1 MKKRMLSLTMALCLL
16 FSLFAGCQ
24 SDAPAS
30 QKDTDT
36 PISSA
41 VQSGDASAAATG
53 ADASAY
59 PDLTPEEA
67 EAVELGLLNLDG
79 TMPII
84 PDPDAFEE
92 KYGKI
97 SMFFRTQPSRVKPVA
112 ELEVVKM
119 WEDITGIRFEWEE
132 IPIEGAAEKINLI
145 LSSADDLPDCFYN
158 FTDGT
163 SSKFVIQYADQDIF
177 IPTEQIIEDYM
188 PEFKKLMDSV
198 PQYRLEATA
207 PDGHMYGFPYIEEM
221 FGLVLVP
228 GPFCVN
234 QDWLDQVNKEVP
246 TTVDEWVEVLKAF
259 RDGGDLNGNGKD
271 DEIPMAT
278 WFSANNRD
286 TFGSMNLF
294 YRFTNCFGMADSYC
308 AANSYADHLRRD
320 EDGKVFF
327 SATHEAFRKTAEFFH
342 SLWEEDLIWNGS
354 FEAEESINFVNSLL
368 KEDIARVGSYGA
380 FGGKDEISTIDVR
393 NQYTYLP
400 RLKGEQGDVGFRL
413 NYSELQDSSN
423 TAITT
428 ECKFPHAIAL
438 WLEHIAS
445 DPKLSVM
452 SNWGT
457 PGSVFV
463 EEEDGYLT
471 KPRDEFGNTIPQ
483 GEFADRVN
491 SPRENVT
498 PCRGSFIIKNT
509 YFDTVVDYDAPSLRE
524 GQEAN
529 GKEEILEEFEDAVLP
544 RVLTTTEEASRLAQI
559 QPTISDIV
567 NRYLADWIINGVD
580 DTSWNNYQTELS
592 TAGVD
597 ELVQIWQTAI
607 DRAESNS

>member
-1 MKKRMLSLTMALCLL
+1 MKKRIGTLLMALCMLL
-16 FSLFAGCQ
+16 ALLAGCQ
-24 SDAPAS
+24 SDTPAS
-30 QKDTDT
+30 
-36 PISSA
+36 SSG
-41 VQSGDASAAATG
+41 SPGSTGTTTTGGDS
-53 ADASAY
+53 SIY

-67 EAVELGLLNLDG
+67 EAIELGLLNLDG

-92 KYGKI
+92 KYGQI
-97 SMFFRTQPSRVKPVA
+97 SMFFRTQPSRVKPVD
-112 ELEVVKM
+112 ELEMVKM
-119 WEDITGIRFEWEE
+119 WEEITGIRFAWQE

-158 FTDGT
+158 FTDGA

-188 PEFKKLMDSV
+188 PVYKELLDSV

-207 PDGHMYGFPYIEEM
+207 PDGHIYGFPYIEEM

-228 GPFCVN
+228 GPFVVN
-234 QDWLDQVNKEVP
+234 EDWLRQVGKEVP
-246 TTVDEWVEVLKAF
+246 TTVDEWVDVLRAF
-259 RDGGDLNGNGKD
+259 RDGGDLNGNGID

-294 YRFTNCFGMADSYC
+294 YRFTGCFGMADSYC
-308 AANSYADHLRRD
+308 AANSYADHLRRG
-320 EDGKVFF
+320 EDGQVFF
-327 SATHEAFRKTAEFFH
+327 SATHDAFRKTAEFFH
-342 SLWEEDLIWNGS
+342 DLWEEGLIWNGS

-368 KEDIARVGSYGA
+368 KEDTARVGTYGA
-380 FGGKDEISTIDVR
+380 FGGKDEISSIEVR

-400 RLKGEQGDVGFRL
+400 RLAGEAGYTGYRL

-428 ECKFPHAIAL
+428 ECDFPHAIAL

-471 KPRDEFGNTIPQ
+471 KPRDENGNTIPQ
-483 GEFADRVN
+483 GEFADRVH
-491 SPRENVT
+491 SPRENTT

-529 GKEEILEEFEDAVLP
+529 GKEEILAEFEDVVLP
-544 RVLTTTEEASRLAQI
+544 RVLTTVEEASRLAQI

-580 DTSWNNYQTELS
+580 DTSWNNYQNELAL
-592 TAGVD
+592 AGVD
-597 ELVQIWQTAI
+597 ELVEIWQTAI
-607 DRAESNS
+607 DRAERNS